1 MNAVRIKICGVTTLD
16 DALRVADLGVEA
28 IGFNFYAKSRRY
40 LPPDEAA
47 AIAEA
52 LPQSVACVGVFVNAT
67 VEHIREVAQ
76 QVGLRAVQTYDLPL
90 EADFSPFASIPAYRI
105 KTSKHLKTTRGDLAA
120 ARQSGHSPPAVLL
133 DSYVRGE
140 MGGTG
145 HTAPWDLIANFDPGL
160 PVILAGGLKPDNVAA
175 AIDSVRPWGVDVAS
189 GVESSPGCK
198 DLDKVKSFVRAVRAA
213 AVGREVWEDVF
224 GCELPKQS

>member
-16 DALRVADLGVEA
+16 DAKRIADLGVES

-40 LPPDEAA
+40 LPPEEAA
-47 AIAEA
+47 AIAKE
-52 LPQSVACVGVFVNAT
+52 LPRSLACVGVFVNAT
-67 VEHIREVAQ
+67 VEHVREVARL
-76 QVGLRAVQTYDLPL
+76 VGLRAVQTYDLPL
-90 EADFSPFASIPAYRI
+90 DTDFSPFASVPAYRI
-105 KTSKHLKTTRGDLAA
+105 KTVQHLKTTKSDLAS
-120 ARQSGHSPPAVLL
+120 ARQGGHSPPAVLL

-175 AIDSVRPWGVDVAS
+175 AIEFVRPWGVDVAS

-198 DLDKVKSFVRAVRAA
+198 DLGKLTAFVRAVRA
-213 AVGREVWEDVF
+213 VPVERKVWEDVF
-224 GCELPKQS
+224 G